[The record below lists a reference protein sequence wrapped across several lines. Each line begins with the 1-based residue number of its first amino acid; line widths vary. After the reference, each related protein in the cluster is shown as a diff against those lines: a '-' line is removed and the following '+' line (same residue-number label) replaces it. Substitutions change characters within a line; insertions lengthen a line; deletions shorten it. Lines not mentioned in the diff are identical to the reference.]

1 MNASGGVTFYPR
13 GLLASRSS
21 WNFCAFSALLLP
33 GTRLATYGAL
43 SLACAPG
50 DP

>member
-1 MNASGGVTFYPR
+1 MSASGGVTFHPR

-21 WNFCAFSALLLP
+21 WNFCAFSALLLSGP
-33 GTRLATYGAL
+33 RLATYGAL
-43 SLACAPG
+43 SLARAPT